1 MQPVRHILETCLYAT
16 DLEAIEAFY
25 TEVLGLKVFSK
36 APGKFVFFKLPAQ
49 MLLIFNP
56 DRTEHQ
62 TDRVNGALVPPHG
75 ARGAGHVAFAMPDA
89 ELEAWKEWLSR
100 KGVPVESEVEWPRG
114 GRSVYFRD
122 PAGNCVE
129 LASPRIWG
137 MEERYSA
144 G

>member
-1 MQPVRHILETCLYAT
+1 MKAISRVLETCLYAT
-16 DLEAIEAFY
+16 DLEAMEAFY
-25 TEVLGLKVFSK
+25 VEVLGLKVYSK
-36 APGKFVFFKLPAQ
+36 APGKFVFFQLPGQ

-75 ARGAGHVAFAMPDA
+75 ARGAGHVAFSMPDG
-89 ELEAWKEWLSR
+89 ELNAWKEWLQR
-100 KGVPVESEVEWPRG
+100 KGVPIESEVEWPRG
-114 GRSVYFRD
+114 GRSIYFRD

-137 MEERYSA
+137 WGEQ
-144 G
+144 